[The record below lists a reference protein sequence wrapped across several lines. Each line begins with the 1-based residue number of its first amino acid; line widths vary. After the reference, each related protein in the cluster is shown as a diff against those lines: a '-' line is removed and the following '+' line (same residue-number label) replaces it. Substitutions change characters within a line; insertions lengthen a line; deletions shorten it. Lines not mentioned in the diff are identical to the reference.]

1 MSAESGLEFG
11 NTADKGHVITV
22 DCPGMEENM
31 GNVILIGFMGCGKST
46 VGLRLSY
53 RLRRTIIDTDKEIEK
68 EENRSIS
75 EIFAADGEAYFRD
88 RETAILRKLKESAN
102 NQIISVGGGLPV
114 RKENR
119 ALLHELGQVFYL
131 RAEGGTIYERVKDD
145 TRRPLLQVDDPLKKI
160 ETLIRERDPY
170 YTEAADVVITVD
182 GKSFSQI
189 LDEIEAQVNEREITI
204 SAEG

>member
-1 MSAESGLEFG
+1 
-11 NTADKGHVITV
+11 
-22 DCPGMEENM
+22 M

-68 EENRSIS
+68 EEHRTIS

-88 RETAILRKLKESAN
+88 RETAVLRKLKNSAN
-102 NQIISVGGGLPV
+102 NQIISVGGGLPM
-114 RKENR
+114 REENR

-145 TRRPLLQVDDPLKKI
+145 TTRPLLQVDDPLKKI

-170 YTEAADVVITVD
+170 YRAAADVAITVD

-189 LDEIEAQVNEREITI
+189 PDEIEAHVNEKERTI
-204 SAEG
+204 SVEG